1 MKSERRSIR
10 SILIAGYLIAMT
22 ISLIGGSVV
31 VGRISRNTE
40 IQRYY
45 LDTATAIQNFSDLL
59 MLVLNKTV
67 DTTFN
72 LSKSSEIQNVLSGQ
86 DKERLEASNYLKQI
100 FIEDDAI
107 EFIYILDKQQE
118 IVFKYGQ
125 SADAIKERT
134 FFGTLKKKNL
144 EYNMQKLVIVPALS
158 KNDAGYTLCIEK
170 EIRSTEGLDKIG
182 YIFVMLKNSAI
193 QGKVE
198 EFLVREKMDVML
210 KDETGNVLTFPYSSK
225 IEAELRDSTNK
236 LKLEQ
241 QGKCISC
248 QIDRE
253 GLIGE
258 LTIRNIKSYSKSNIM
273 GIFLSFAVINIVF
286 LGVAIYIVGKCVV
299 YPLEKVAEDTNKI
312 SMEKDLSVRFETN
325 EGCLEID
332 CIKDALN
339 EMMEKINLL
348 VQEQKEKERMHS
360 ALQLS
365 VISHQVNPHFLFN
378 TLNSVT
384 ALIAMEDKDTAIKLV
399 RSLARYYRVCLSK
412 EEDTNSINREIEITK
427 EYVNIMMLKNPDLV
441 RVEYIIDES
450 IIECHIPRMMIQ
462 ILVEN
467 AIKYGIKTTTEPLKI
482 KISINKDTEQDRIII
497 KVRDNGKGISQ
508 DIIQKIYTNHMQS
521 DNCENKSGFGVNSII
536 KRIKLMYDIENIKQI
551 ICITSEE
558 NLYSEICIYIP
569 YKKPQDTA
577 INNI

>member
-59 MLVLNKTV
+59 MLALNKTV

-144 EYNMQKLVIVPALS
+144 ECNMQKLVIVPALS

-210 KDETGNVLTFPYSSK
+210 KDEAGNVLTFPYSSK
-225 IEAELRDSTNK
+225 IEVELRDSTNK

-241 QGKCISC
+241 QGKCISY

-258 LTIRNIKSYSKSNIM
+258 LTVRNIKSYSKSNIM

-312 SMEKDLSVRFETN
+312 SMEKDLSIRFETN

-427 EYVNIMMLKNPDLV
+427 EYVNIMMLKNADLV